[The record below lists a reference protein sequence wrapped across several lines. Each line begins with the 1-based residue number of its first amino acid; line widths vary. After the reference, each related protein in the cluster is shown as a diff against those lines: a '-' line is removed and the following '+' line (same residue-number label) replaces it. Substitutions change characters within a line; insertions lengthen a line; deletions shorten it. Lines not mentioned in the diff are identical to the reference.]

1 MLNKEENL
9 VMAVIAKEC
18 SKKESLLISPNDL
31 KSLVGGADFTLDKL
45 DKIISDLYTDGYF
58 DLVLSERRGE
68 KVYCIILTEKGKG
81 YFRNKKLMKRN
92 LIYRIGLSAA
102 LALFSFIIGMILRA
116 IF

>member
-1 MLNKEENL
+1 MLNKEENA
-9 VMAVIAKEC
+9 VMSTIAKEC
-18 SKKESLLISPNDL
+18 KEKDSLLISPSDL
-31 KSLVGGADFTLDKL
+31 KSLLGGVDFTLDRL
-45 DKIISDLYTDGYF
+45 DKIVEDLYTDGYF

-68 KVYCIILTEKGKG
+68 KVYCITLTEKGKG

-102 LALFSFIIGMILRA
+102 LALFSFIIGLILKA